1 MYNYP
6 CRKEAGPL
14 AYQNDNG
21 KSTMFGARVLA
32 ILAVVVCVHG
42 HGRLW
47 EPAGRGTE
55 WRKGFPVPE
64 PRRDYNDNE
73 VYCGG
78 RGVSKDIMEIKL

>member
-1 MYNYP
+1 MSS
-6 CRKEAGPL
+6 GI
-14 AYQNDNG
+14 
-21 KSTMFGARVLA
+21 VLA
-32 ILAVVVCVHG
+32 ILTAVVVGVYG

-64 PRRDYNDNE
+64 PKRDYNDNE

-78 RGVSKDIMEIKL
+78 RGVSKSTYSGNKKG